1 MAQMSHNADQRELRR
16 TEITSYDVA
25 RHAGVSQS
33 AVSRCFRPGA
43 SISAKMRARIEKA
56 AEELGYQPN
65 ALAQGLISKRT
76 NLVAVM
82 ISNLTNLY
90 YPEVLANLTH
100 LLSESGVRVL
110 LFALDSES
118 DVDLVLDQ
126 LWRHRVDGAI
136 VAARLSDS
144 QVRLFN
150 QKGVALVLYNRV
162 SESEPAASICCD
174 STGGE
179 TILIDRLLAAGH
191 RRFAII
197 AGPQDSFVGEERLLG
212 ARSRIAN
219 AGLPEPLVEHGLY
232 SYESGMAAFRA
243 LMSKNPGFDALVAV
257 NDVMALGAMDCAR
270 EEFGL
275 AIPDDLSVVGF
286 DGVDPAHWLSYRLTT
301 VRQPVRRMTEAAV
314 AALMERIENPSLS
327 AERRFFA
334 GQFIQG
340 GSSRA
345 N

>member
-1 MAQMSHNADQRELRR
+1 
-16 TEITSYDVA
+16 
-25 RHAGVSQS
+25 
-33 AVSRCFRPGA
+33 
-43 SISAKMRARIEKA
+43 MRARIEKA

-65 ALAQGLISKRT
+65 ALAQGLISRRT

-100 LLSESGVRVL
+100 LLSEQGVRVL

-136 VAARLSDS
+136 VAARLSDN
-144 QVRLFN
+144 QVRLFS

-162 SESEPAASICCD
+162 SGSEPAASICCD

-179 TILIDRLLAAGH
+179 TILVDQLISAGH
-191 RRFAII
+191 RKFAII
-197 AGPQDSFVGEERLLG
+197 AGPEDSFVGEERLIA
-212 ARSRIAN
+212 ARNRIAK
-219 AGLPEPLVEHGLY
+219 AGLPEPSVEHGLF

-243 LMSKNPGFDALVAV
+243 LMRNAPGFDALVAV
-257 NDVMALGAMDCAR
+257 NDVMAIGAMDCAR

-275 AIPDDLSVVGF
+275 AIPQNLSVVGF
-286 DGVDPAHWLSYRLTT
+286 DGVDPAKWLSYRLTT

-314 AALMERIENPSLS
+314 AALIERIESPALS

-334 GQFIQG
+334 GELVRG
-340 GSSRA
+340 GSARLG
-345 N
+345 

>member
-1 MAQMSHNADQRELRR
+1 MHRMIGDVDPRERRR
-16 TEITSYDVA
+16 TEATSYDVA

-65 ALAQGLISKRT
+65 ALAQGLISRRT

-100 LLSESGVRVL
+100 LLSEQGVRVL

-136 VAARLSDS
+136 VAARLSDD
-144 QVRLFN
+144 QVRLFSE
-150 QKGVALVLYNRV
+150 KGVALVLYNRV
-162 SESEPAASICCD
+162 SGSEPAASICCD

-179 TILIDRLLAAGH
+179 TILVDQLIAAGH

-197 AGPQDSFVGEERLLG
+197 AGPEDSFVGEERLLA
-212 ARSRIAN
+212 ARRRIAK
-219 AGLPEPLVEHGLY
+219 AGLPEPDVEHGFF
-232 SYESGMAAFRA
+232 SYESGMDAFRA
-243 LMSKNPGFDALVAV
+243 LMGNAPGFDALVAV
-257 NDVMALGAMDCAR
+257 NDVMAIGAMDCAR
-270 EEFGL
+270 GEFGL
-275 AIPDDLSVVGF
+275 SIPQDLSVVGF
-286 DGVDPAHWLSYRLTT
+286 DGVDPAKWLSYRLTT

-314 AALMERIENPSLS
+314 AALIERIESPSLS

-334 GQFIQG
+334 GQLVRG
-340 GSSRA
+340 GSARFG
-345 N
+345 

>member
-1 MAQMSHNADQRELRR
+1 MGTMSEDPDPRERRR
-16 TEITSYDVA
+16 TETTSYDVA

-100 LLSESGVRVL
+100 LLSEQGVRVL

-136 VAARLSDS
+136 VAARLSDD
-144 QVRLFN
+144 QVRLFT

-162 SESEPAASICCD
+162 SGSEPAASICCD

-179 TILIDRLLAAGH
+179 TILVDRLIAAATRGSRSSPG
-191 RRFAII
+191 RRTA
-197 AGPQDSFVGEERLLG
+197 SS
-212 ARSRIAN
+212 ARS
-219 AGLPEPLVEHGLY
+219 G
-232 SYESGMAAFRA
+232 
-243 LMSKNPGFDALVAV
+243 
-257 NDVMALGAMDCAR
+257 
-270 EEFGL
+270 
-275 AIPDDLSVVGF
+275 
-286 DGVDPAHWLSYRLTT
+286 
-301 VRQPVRRMTEAAV
+301 
-314 AALMERIENPSLS
+314 
-327 AERRFFA
+327 
-334 GQFIQG
+334 
-340 GSSRA
+340 
-345 N
+345 

>member
-1 MAQMSHNADQRELRR
+1 MTDPARPRDRHR
-16 TEITSYDVA
+16 TEPTSYDVA

-43 SISAKMRARIEKA
+43 SISARMRARIEKA

-100 LLSESGVRVL
+100 LLSENGVRVL

-136 VAARLSDS
+136 VAARLSDD
-144 QVRLFN
+144 QVRLFS
-150 QKGVALVLYNRV
+150 QKRVALVLYNRV

-174 STGGE
+174 SLGGE
-179 TILIDRLLAAGH
+179 TILVDKLIAAGH

-197 AGPQDSFVGEERLLG
+197 AGPQDSFVGQERLAG
-212 ARSRIAN
+212 ARVRIAN
-219 AGLPEPLVEHGLY
+219 AGLPEPILEYGLF
-232 SYESGMAAFRA
+232 SYESGMSAFRA
-243 LMSKNPGFDALVAV
+243 LKARELGFDALVAV

-270 EEFGL
+270 REFGM
-275 AIPDDLSVVGF
+275 AIPDDLSIVGF
-286 DGVDPAHWLSYRLTT
+286 DGVDPAHWLSYQLTT

-314 AALMERIENPSLS
+314 TALIERIENPALS

-334 GQFIQG
+334 GQFIKG
-340 GSSRA
+340 GSSRIG
-345 N
+345 